1 MADQQQ
7 RQTAYKVQVK
17 SILKG
22 DFIKQ
27 EGWKPNYIIDEYGRK
42 ISRINL
48 IATIVDVPES
58 QDTFNYYGII
68 LDDGTGT
75 ISARVFEDQER
86 LKKFSLGQ
94 MINIIGRIREYG
106 NERYIIPEII
116 KKIDDSGWIDLH
128 NKEITLLK
136 KTLIEKPK
144 EDLPEIVVEE
154 DIVKKPDTIHIDT
167 SEKILSAIRNLDKGD
182 GADIDEVIEK
192 CSIDGCEGLVNSLLL
207 EGDIFEIKPGRLK
220 VLD

>member
-7 RQTAYKVQVK
+7 RQTAYKVQIN

-42 ISRINL
+42 ISRINI
-48 IATIVDVPES
+48 IATIVDVPDS
-58 QDTFNYYGII
+58 QDTFNYYSII

-75 ISARVFEDQER
+75 ISARVFEDHER
-86 LKKFSLGQ
+86 LKRFSLGQ

-106 NERYIIPEII
+106 SERYILPEIV

-128 NKEITLLK
+128 NKDIELLK
-136 KTLIEKPK
+136 KTLIEKPE
-144 EDLPEIVVEE
+144 EDLPEIVIEE
-154 DIVKKPDTIHIDT
+154 DIGKESDQIQIDT
-167 SEKILSAIRNLDKGD
+167 SEKILSVIRDLDKGD
-182 GADIDEVIEK
+182 GADIDEVIENS
-192 CSIDGCEGLVNSLLL
+192 SIDGCEALVNSLLL